1 MEYCKVEAVDPNDPK
16 MKDDVEVPSYASSSS
31 DVYERNRDEDEIG
44 EDPTLSRQES
54 SQRDMSDSRIM

>member
-1 MEYCKVEAVDPNDPK
+1 MDPNDPK

>member
-54 SQRDMSDSRIM
+54 SQRDESDSRIM